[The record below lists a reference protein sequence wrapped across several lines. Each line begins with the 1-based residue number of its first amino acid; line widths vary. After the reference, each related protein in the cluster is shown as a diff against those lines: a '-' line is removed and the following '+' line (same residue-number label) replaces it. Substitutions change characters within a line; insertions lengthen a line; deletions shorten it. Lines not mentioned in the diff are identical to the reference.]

1 MFGTRCAKCQ
11 ARFARNDLVMRAR
24 SHIFHVDCFRCDICA
39 RQLVS
44 GDEFALRDDARLLC
58 KADHEAA
65 YVTNNNGRATGD
77 DSVIDDVIVSCAS
90 NNNND
95 VDAKTGETKTRLRQK
110 HNTKAR
116 FPLPELTAR
125 VDG

>member
-1 MFGTRCAKCQ
+1 MK
-11 ARFARNDLVMRAR
+11 AR

-58 KADHEAA
+58 KVDHEAA
-65 YVTNNNGRATGD
+65 YVNNSQAGSAD

-95 VDAKTGETKTRLRQK
+95 VDIKTGK
-110 HNTKAR
+110 
-116 FPLPELTAR
+116 
-125 VDG
+125 

>member
-1 MFGTRCAKCQ
+1 MK
-11 ARFARNDLVMRAR
+11 AR
-24 SHIFHVDCFRCDICA
+24 SHIFHVDCFRCVVCA

-65 YVTNNNGRATGD
+65 YVNNNNGQASAD

-95 VDAKTGETKTRLRQK
+95 VDMKTGKEEISDGTDLYIFY
-110 HNTKAR
+110 AR
-116 FPLPELTAR
+116 CCTSYSR
-125 VDG
+125 

>member
-1 MFGTRCAKCQ
+1 MK
-11 ARFARNDLVMRAR
+11 AR
-24 SHIFHVDCFRCDICA
+24 SHIFHVECFRCAICT

-65 YVTNNNGRATGD
+65 YVTNNNGQAGGTD
-77 DSVIDDVIVSCAS
+77 DSVIDDVIVSCAT

-95 VDAKTGETKTRLRQK
+95 VDTKTGKSETTRS
-110 HNTKAR
+110 
-116 FPLPELTAR
+116 
-125 VDG
+125 

>member
-1 MFGTRCAKCQ
+1 MKAK
-11 ARFARNDLVMRAR
+11 
-24 SHIFHVDCFRCDICA
+24 SHIFHVQCFRCAICA

-44 GDEFALRDDARLLC
+44 GDEFAVREDARLLC

-65 YVTNNNGRATGD
+65 YVTNNNAV

-95 VDAKTGETKTRLRQK
+95 VDTKTGKQ
-110 HNTKAR
+110 
-116 FPLPELTAR
+116 
-125 VDG
+125 